1 MKLAPRHIVSAAV
14 RVLFAALA
22 VWCVLVEVA
31 EFTAGRL
38 FGMVLDGDFFLLV
51 AGSSRAEMGE
61 FLRLYG
67 VPVAIAAA
75 VVIASAAIVVWVSLR
90 APRRAF
96 LCVVAAVAALAAVRV
111 VQVGSI
117 RAWKPLYVA
126 FDTIRSARSYSQIA
140 AAGRW
145 TDERA
150 SQVRVLQ
157 ECATNYVVVI
167 GESLTTF
174 RLSFFGYG
182 RHTTPGLE
190 GLGSALSV
198 QGPVRAPS
206 PYTVRSLADL
216 LISDGAAAPVWFRQ
230 AGYRT
235 SFVGAHHR
243 WARYC
248 SVESSIF
255 DACEPKIY
263 LSELMKGQHIY
274 DEYLLPHIRELVAQ
288 KGPFALFVHMM
299 GSHFD
304 QKDRVPRDFDD
315 GGGLD
320 AYDRSVRYTDK
331 VLSDI
336 IAALPPRTVLLFIS
350 DHGESTD
357 TGRWRDATSRALWSV
372 PVFVYPAD
380 AAPKIATVSDF
391 VAAWRGWAR

>member
-1 MKLAPRHIVSAAV
+1 MNLAPRHIASVAA
-14 RVLFAALA
+14 RVLFASFA
-22 VWCVLVEVA
+22 VWCVLVEVV
-31 EFTAGRL
+31 EFAAWRL
-38 FGMVLDGDFFLLV
+38 FGMVLDGDWFLLV

-75 VVIASAAIVVWVSLR
+75 AIFATAAVVVWVSLR
-90 APRRAF
+90 APRRVF
-96 LCVVAAVAALAAVRV
+96 LSVVAAAAALAAVRV

-117 RAWKPLYVA
+117 RAWKPIYVA
-126 FDTIRSARSYSQIA
+126 FDTVRSARSYSQIA

-150 SQVRVLQ
+150 SQVRGLP

-190 GLGSALSV
+190 GLGPALSV

-206 PYTVRSLADL
+206 PYTVRSIAEL

-235 SFVGAHHR
+235 SFVGAQPR

-263 LSELMKGQHIY
+263 LSEVMKGRHIY

-304 QKDRVPRDFDD
+304 QKDRVPRGFDA
-315 GGGLD
+315 GEGLD
-320 AYDRSVRYTDK
+320 DYDRSVRYTDK

-357 TGRWRDATSRALWSV
+357 TGRWRDTSSAALWSV